1 MATTAVPNTKISG
14 GSFLLEERR
23 PEEVFTP
30 EDFTE
35 QHQLIGQTA
44 EEFAVNEILPNVEKI
59 EHKDFSVSRAL
70 VKKAGELGLSGV
82 EIPEAYGGLEMDKVT
97 AAVIADHIAK
107 YAGFA
112 TTWGAHSGIGLLP
125 LVYFGTEEQKKKYLP
140 RLAAGEIVG
149 AYALSEASS
158 GSDAL
163 NCRTRAQLSPD
174 GKHYILNGEKMWITN
189 AGFADLFTVFAKVDG
204 EKFSTFLVERTFPG
218 ISIGGEEHKLGIRG
232 SSTCPV
238 ILNDC
243 QVPVENLLGEIGK
256 GHVIAFNI
264 LNVGRFKLGAMCVG
278 GGRVSL
284 EAAIGY
290 AKQRKAFGK
299 VIADF
304 GLVREKLANMATL
317 LYVGESLVYRTVGMM
332 DVALNEVD
340 KSGPDAIKES
350 RKAIEEYAV
359 ECSIIKVWASEMI
372 DYVVD
377 ESLQIYG
384 GYGFVEEY
392 PAERAYRDA
401 RINRIFEGTNEINRL
416 IITGFLLKRAM
427 SGQLPLMAAIK
438 KLMDEVLSGPS
449 TGDEFDGALAAE
461 RKLVA
466 QAKKLGLFAAGAA
479 TQKYMQAIQDQQ
491 EIMGAIADMTIEA
504 YAMETAVLRAQKI
517 AESGSSSSQGEASA
531 ALPIA
536 MTRVYLSQ
544 AFEKVESAARKVI
557 AAVADGD
564 MLRTQLAILRRL
576 AKYEP
581 FNTIELRQQIAQHVI
596 ERGKYTLA

>member
-1 MATTAVPNTKISG
+1 
-14 GSFLLEERR
+14 
-23 PEEVFTP
+23 VFTP

-44 EEFAVNEILPNVEKI
+44 EEFAVNEILPNAEKI
-59 EHKDFSVSRAL
+59 EHKDFSISREL
-70 VKKAGELGLSGV
+70 LKKAGELGLSGV

-97 AAVIADHIAK
+97 SAVIADHIAK

-125 LVYFGTEEQKKKYLP
+125 IVYFGTEEQKKQYLP
-140 RLAAGEIVG
+140 RLATGEMVG
-149 AYALSEASS
+149 AYALSESTS
-158 GSDAL
+158 GSDAM
-163 NCRTRAQLSPD
+163 NCRARAELSSD

-189 AGFADLFTVFAKVDG
+189 AGFADLFTVFAKVNG
-204 EKFSTFLVERTFPG
+204 EKFSAFLVERTFPG
-218 ISIGGEEHKLGIRG
+218 FSVGAEEHKMGIRG
-232 SSTCPV
+232 SSTCPI

-243 QVPVENLLGEIGK
+243 KVPAENLLGDIGR

-264 LNVGRFKLGAMCVG
+264 LNIGRFKLGAMCVG

-284 EAAIGY
+284 ESAISY

-299 VIADF
+299 PIGDF

-332 DVALNEVD
+332 DVALGEVD
-340 KSGPDAIKES
+340 KSGAEAMKET

-359 ECSIIKVWASEMI
+359 ECSIIKVWGSEMV
-372 DYVVD
+372 DYIVD
-377 ESLQIYG
+377 ETLQIYA

-427 SGQLPLMAAIK
+427 SGQLPLMPAIK

-449 TGDEFDGALAAE
+449 VGEELDGLLTEE
-461 RKLVA
+461 RKVVG

-479 TQKYMQAIQDQQ
+479 TQKYMQTIQDQQ
-491 EIMGAIADMTIEA
+491 EIMGAIADMTIES
-504 YAMETAVLRAQKI
+504 YAMESAALRAQKI
-517 AESGSSSSQGEASA
+517 AETKGEAAA

-536 MTRVYLSQ
+536 MTRVYLTQ
-544 AFEKVESAARKVI
+544 AMEKIESAAKKVI

-581 FNTIELRQQIAQHVI
+581 FNTIELRQQIAQKVI